1 MASMLDLDAV
11 VDALVARPD
20 LIDRLRSE
28 LGRRSDGL
36 VSVTVAAGML
46 GVAEKTVRNWLS
58 EGRLTPY
65 GAPRRRLVAVVEID
79 ELRTNGRLRTFS
91 ERARHE

>member
-1 MASMLDLDAV
+1 MLDLDAL

-20 LIDRLRSE
+20 LMDRLRSE
-28 LGRRSDGL
+28 IGRRSDDL
-36 VSVTVAAGML
+36 VPVSVASEML

-58 EGRLTPY
+58 CGRLTPY

-79 ELRTNGRLRTFS
+79 GLRALKTPRNFS